1 VEDVMEYK
9 LMWKE
14 LKYENLKANI
24 SNADHDR
31 SKTTGECRIFQLV
44 D

>member
-1 VEDVMEYK
+1 VEDVMERK

-14 LKYENLKANI
+14 LKCGNLKANV

-31 SKTTGECRIFQLV
+31 SKTTGECGIFQLV